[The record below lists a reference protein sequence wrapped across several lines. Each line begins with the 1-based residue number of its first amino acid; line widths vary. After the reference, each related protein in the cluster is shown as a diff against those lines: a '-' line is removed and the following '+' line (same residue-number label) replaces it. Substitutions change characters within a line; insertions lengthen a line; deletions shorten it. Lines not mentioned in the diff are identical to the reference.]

1 MSFSCS
7 SKKNKKVETVIVNE
21 QSQPVQK
28 KKKKNVNKYAN
39 LINNQNVIQKLKDF
53 GQSNKE
59 TLISIETT
67 YGNIKLKLYDD
78 TPLHRSNFVMLV
90 KKGFYDSTLFYRVI
104 RNFMIQG
111 GNSDDQKMFKRIAT
125 IGNYKIPA
133 EIRKNHIHKR
143 GALAMAVQEQYCQDA
158 SKHDHSSSAYNF
170 YIKGHKYTM
179 EPVLNYEVYTNEV
192 PDGEDDVAGDGGSY
206 WVLPP
211 SWGPILNFDDD
222 YINTISVYSYYN
234 NINNRQGY
242 WGSNWGSPVGDPQL
256 GIPNEDPQLEIPNWG
271 SPILTPK

>member
-1 MSFSCS
+1 MRFIIYLLITLFVGFSCS
-7 SKKNKKVETVIVNE
+7 SKSKKKKIESVIVNE

-28 KKKKNVNKYAN
+28 KKKVNKYAN

-78 TPLHRSNFVMLV
+78 TPLHRSNFIMLV

-133 EIRKNHIHKR
+133 SVSVISKLILYKSSLVIFLKFKLIIIECGNLNLLWIHFLWVVIR
-143 GALAMAVQEQYCQDA
+143 
-158 SKHDHSSSAYNF
+158 HDY
-170 YIKGHKYTM
+170 
-179 EPVLNYEVYTNEV
+179 
-192 PDGEDDVAGDGGSY
+192 
-206 WVLPP
+206 
-211 SWGPILNFDDD
+211 
-222 YINTISVYSYYN
+222 
-234 NINNRQGY
+234 
-242 WGSNWGSPVGDPQL
+242 
-256 GIPNEDPQLEIPNWG
+256 
-271 SPILTPK
+271 

>member
-1 MSFSCS
+1 MRFIIYLLITLVMSFSCS
-7 SKKNKKVETVIVNE
+7 SKKKKKVETVIVNE
-21 QSQPVQK
+21 QSQLVQK

-78 TPLHRSNFVMLV
+78 TPLHRSNFIMLV

-133 EIRKNHIHKR
+133 E
-143 GALAMAVQEQYCQDA
+143 
-158 SKHDHSSSAYNF
+158 
-170 YIKGHKYTM
+170 
-179 EPVLNYEVYTNEV
+179 
-192 PDGEDDVAGDGGSY
+192 
-206 WVLPP
+206 
-211 SWGPILNFDDD
+211 
-222 YINTISVYSYYN
+222 
-234 NINNRQGY
+234 
-242 WGSNWGSPVGDPQL
+242 
-256 GIPNEDPQLEIPNWG
+256 
-271 SPILTPK
+271 